1 MENIKQ
7 IKIIYGEIIKI
18 IKIDLN
24 IPFEQFLE
32 MIRANLSLNKNDNFS
47 LFYKET
53 ELNSLNYKNLINLN
67 KIRLK
72 LILEKGKSLVLK
84 STKIDLINDLD
95 GTSQT
100 LYKNEQT
107 NLPNNN
113 EFFKTLLERINELE
127 KNITEKFDSKINA
140 MNEKLDTFINQN
152 NISKICYNN
161 AHNSNL
167 KNFKNE
173 NCSICQT
180 YISYIKYECIF
191 CPKPKL
197 FCDQCAK
204 KHVEHPLLQFYL
216 ERNYNELN
224 NGTLILEHFKNKFSI
239 SNSNNNFPINTSNQ
253 NNFFALYYTNK
264 IRLSLQ
270 NINPTKIAVSVDSQ
284 NLIKIQVHNDT
295 NHAINK
301 LRLIIT
307 GGRRVTVQNFEDIS
321 LKPFEKKNVLCGV
334 AVSNGEEN
342 QAEKI
347 IFNVKNEDNIYAD
360 PLEITFYIIKDAENI
375 KNRNLDIFLKE
386 NNIKNIE
393 EEDKI
398 KLISLMKENE
408 PFYKN
413 EVYDILKKYLN
424 NIDLKNCF
432 VK

>member
-152 NISKICYNN
+152 NISKIYCNN

-197 FCDQCAK
+197 FCEQCAK

-253 NNFFALYYTNK
+253 NNFYNLYYTNK
-264 IRLSLQ
+264 IGLSLQ
-270 NINPTKIAVSVDSQ
+270 NINPTKIAVAVNSQ
-284 NLIKIQVHNDT
+284 SLIKIQVYNDT

-301 LRLIIT
+301 LRLIIR
-307 GGRRVTVQNFEDIS
+307 GGWRVKVQNFEDIS
-321 LKPFEKKNVLCGV
+321 LKPFEKKNILCGV
-334 AVSNGEEN
+334 SVSNGGDN
-342 QAEKI
+342 QEEKI
-347 IFNVKNEDNIYAD
+347 IFTVNNEDNIYAD
-360 PLEITFYIIKDAENI
+360 PLEITFYIIKDVENI
-375 KNRNLDIFLKE
+375 KNKNIDIFIKE
-386 NNIKNIE
+386 NNIRNIE

>member
-53 ELNSLNYKNLINLN
+53 ELNSLNYKILINLN

-197 FCDQCAK
+197 FCEQCAK

-253 NNFFALYYTNK
+253 NNFYNLYYTNK

-270 NINPTKIAVSVDSQ
+270 NINPTKIAVAVNSQ
-284 NLIKIQVHNDT
+284 SLIKIQVYNDT

-301 LRLIIT
+301 LRLIIR
-307 GGRRVTVQNFEDIS
+307 GGWRVKVQNFEDIS
-321 LKPFEKKNVLCGV
+321 LKPFEKKNILCGV
-334 AVSNGEEN
+334 SVSNGGDN
-342 QAEKI
+342 QEEKI
-347 IFNVKNEDNIYAD
+347 IFTVNNEDNIYAD

-375 KNRNLDIFLKE
+375 KNRNLDIFLEE

>member
-53 ELNSLNYKNLINLN
+53 ELNSLNYKILINLN

-197 FCDQCAK
+197 FCEQCAK

-253 NNFFALYYTNK
+253 NNFYNLYYTNK

-270 NINPTKIAVSVDSQ
+270 NINPTKIAVAVNSQ
-284 NLIKIQVHNDT
+284 SLIKIQVYNDT

-301 LRLIIT
+301 LRLIIR
-307 GGRRVTVQNFEDIS
+307 GGWRVKVQNFEDIS
-321 LKPFEKKNVLCGV
+321 LKPFEKKNILCGV
-334 AVSNGEEN
+334 SVSNGGDN
-342 QAEKI
+342 QEEKI
-347 IFNVKNEDNIYAD
+347 IFTVNNEDNIYAD
-360 PLEITFYIIKDAENI
+360 PLEITFYIIKDVENI
-375 KNRNLDIFLKE
+375 KNKNIDIFIKE
-386 NNIKNIE
+386 NNIRNIE

-413 EVYDILKKYLN
+413 EVYDILKKYLS

>member
-152 NISKICYNN
+152 NISKIYCNN

-191 CPKPKL
+191 CPKPK
-197 FCDQCAK
+197 
-204 KHVEHPLLQFYL
+204 FYL

-253 NNFFALYYTNK
+253 NNFYNLYYTNK
-264 IRLSLQ
+264 IGLSLQ
-270 NINPTKIAVSVDSQ
+270 NINPTKIAVAVNSQ
-284 NLIKIQVHNDT
+284 SLIKIQVYNDT

-301 LRLIIT
+301 LRLIIR
-307 GGRRVTVQNFEDIS
+307 GGWRVKVQNFEDIS
-321 LKPFEKKNVLCGV
+321 LKPFEKKNILCGV
-334 AVSNGEEN
+334 SVSNGRDN
-342 QAEKI
+342 QEEKI
-347 IFNVKNEDNIYAD
+347 IFTVNNEDNIYAD
-360 PLEITFYIIKDAENI
+360 PLEITFYIIKDVENI
-375 KNRNLDIFLKE
+375 KNKNIDIFIKE
-386 NNIKNIE
+386 NNIRNIE

>member
-197 FCDQCAK
+197 FCEQCAK

-253 NNFFALYYTNK
+253 NNFYNLYYTNK

-270 NINPTKIAVSVDSQ
+270 NINPTKIAVAVNSQ
-284 NLIKIQVHNDT
+284 SLIKIQVYNDT

-301 LRLIIT
+301 LRLIIR
-307 GGRRVTVQNFEDIS
+307 GGWRVKVQNFEDIS
-321 LKPFEKKNVLCGV
+321 LKPFEKKNILCGV
-334 AVSNGEEN
+334 SVSNGGDN
-342 QAEKI
+342 QEEKI
-347 IFNVKNEDNIYAD
+347 IFTVNNEDNIYAD
-360 PLEITFYIIKDAENI
+360 PLEITFYIIKDVENI
-375 KNRNLDIFLKE
+375 KNKNIDIFIKE
-386 NNIKNIE
+386 NNIRNIE